1 MNTYR
6 QRNPSIHLRILLL
19 LTLIIWVG
27 LTSPRYGLAAEA
39 TIKDFFVNNSDTH
52 ILLYLT
58 VINCFTEEMETG
70 IENGIPATFTYTIE
84 LYQKRNNWPD
94 KKIISHVLHRTLAYD
109 NLKEEYAIVSSANNT
124 TITTPSLNQAKGLM
138 TEISGF
144 PVVGIS
150 RLQRNTTYKLRVKV
164 KLAKKTLPLYF
175 HYLIPFS
182 SLWDFDTN
190 WHTIEFRF

>member
-1 MNTYR
+1 MNTYI
-6 QRNPSIHLRILLL
+6 RNLSVHLRILLL
-19 LTLIIWVG
+19 LALIISAG
-27 LTSPRYGLAAEA
+27 LISPRCGLAAEA
-39 TIKDFFVNNSDTH
+39 TIKDFFVNNSDTQ

-94 KKIISHVLHRTLAYD
+94 KKIISHVLHRTLTYD
-109 NLKEEYAIVSSANNT
+109 NLKEEYTIVSSINNT
-124 TITTPSLNQAKGLM
+124 TITTHSLNQAKNLM
-138 TEISGF
+138 TEISGY
-144 PVVGIS
+144 PVVGIAQ
-150 RLQRNTTYKLRVKV
+150 LQSNTTYKLRVKV